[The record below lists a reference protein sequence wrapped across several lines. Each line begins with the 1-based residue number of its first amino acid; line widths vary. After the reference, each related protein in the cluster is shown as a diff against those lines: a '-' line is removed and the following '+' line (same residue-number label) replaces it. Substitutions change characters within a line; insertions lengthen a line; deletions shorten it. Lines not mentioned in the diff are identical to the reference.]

1 MKRQVTGP
9 EKPPRNFQPLTH
21 EQRQCAKNPSRH
33 APIVQRLEY
42 SFLDIKVSELCEFR
56 TLRGDS
62 VAENTAKLLW
72 FMLPTGEWR
81 TMQMNLHDWQTLS
94 RAVAVLQQ
102 LSARRDVA
110 EQQQM
115 EARGLAEQLDRFL
128 VLLPSSED
136 Q

>member
-1 MKRQVTGP
+1 MV
-9 EKPPRNFQPLTH
+9 
-21 EQRQCAKNPSRH
+21 QC
-33 APIVQRLEY
+33 LGY

-128 VLLPSSED
+128 DSLPSSED

>member
-1 MKRQVTGP
+1 
-9 EKPPRNFQPLTH
+9 
-21 EQRQCAKNPSRH
+21 
-33 APIVQRLEY
+33 
-42 SFLDIKVSELCEFR
+42 
-56 TLRGDS
+56 
-62 VAENTAKLLW
+62 
-72 FMLPTGEWR
+72 
-81 TMQMNLHDWQTLS
+81 MQMNLHDWQTLS

-128 VLLPSSED
+128 DSLPSSED